1 MKQPGFFDLSDRYDS
16 LDAKPDPLVRLNELV
31 PWEDFRPRLRT
42 ALEAAGQRAAAA
54 TRKSRAGRKPMDE
67 IVMFKALV
75 LQALYNLS
83 DDAAEYMVRDR
94 LSFMR
99 FLGLG
104 LQDSVPDAKTIWLY
118 REALARSG
126 TVEALFADFGRHLK
140 DKGYLAM
147 GGQIVDATI
156 VPVPVN
162 HNKESENEAI
172 KAGEVP
178 AGWAESP
185 ARLRQKDRDARWT
198 KKHGKSYYGYKDH
211 VCIDRRHKLVRCY
224 SVTDAARHDS
234 REFEAVLDPANTA
247 RDVWADAAYR
257 SEATEARLRELRYRS
272 HIHRKGRRNRKLTK
286 REQAANKTAST
297 VRSRVEHV
305 FGHYMSAMGGKLVRT
320 IGIVRAKAKIGLRNL
335 AYNMQRFTFLEG
347 AEALPA

>member
-1 MKQPGFFDLSDRYDS
+1 MQQPGFFDLGRRYES
-16 LDAKPDPLVRLNELV
+16 LDARPDPLVAINRMV
-31 PWEDFRPRLRT
+31 PWESFRARLRA
-42 ALEAAGQRAAAA
+42 ALEQAGQRKAAGA
-54 TRKSRAGRKPMDE
+54 RKSAAGRKPWDE
-67 IVMFKALV
+67 VLMFKVLV
-75 LQALYNLS
+75 LQSLYNLA
-83 DDAAEYMVRDR
+83 DEAVEYQVHDR

-104 LQDSVPDAKTIWLY
+104 MHNRVPDAKTIWLY
-118 REALARSG
+118 REALAETG
-126 TVEALFADFGRHLK
+126 AIKALFEDFDRHLK

-178 AGWAESP
+178 AGWAENP
-185 ARLRQKDRDARWT
+185 ARLAQKDLDARWT

-211 VCIDRRHKLVRCY
+211 VCIDRRHKLIRCY
-224 SVTDAARHDS
+224 TVTDAARHDS
-234 REFEAVLDPANTA
+234 QEFEAVLDPANTA

-257 SEATEARLRELRYRS
+257 SEATEARLKELRYRS

-286 REQAANKTAST
+286 REQAANKTASK

-335 AYNMQRFTFLEG
+335 TYNMHRFTFLEG
-347 AEALPA
+347 AEALLA